1 MGKEKLK
8 SETISDFLNLMLNT
22 PSVYSAAYKA
32 VNEEDKLA
40 GDLLHEIELDGTTR
54 AKRSKTAT
62 ALRTNRLDRRYYK
75 DIVEEYSPLNEYLK
89 DGNNDKAVKKLMQVL
104 GDVRKAEKY
113 HADRKYKPRVDRMN
127 NVEQRNVS
135 TK

>member
-8 SETISDFLNLMLNT
+8 SEIISDFLNLMLNT
-22 PSVYSAAYKA
+22 PSIYSAAYKA

-40 GDLLHEIELDGTTR
+40 SDLLHEIELDGTTC

-75 DIVEEYSPLNEYLK
+75 DIVEEYSPLNEFLK
-89 DGNNDKAVKKLMQVL
+89 DGNNDKAIKKLMQVL
-104 GDVRKAEKY
+104 GDVRKVEKY
-113 HADRKYKPRVDRMN
+113 HEDREYRPRVDRMSG
-127 NVEQRNVS
+127 VEQRKVS
-135 TK
+135 VK